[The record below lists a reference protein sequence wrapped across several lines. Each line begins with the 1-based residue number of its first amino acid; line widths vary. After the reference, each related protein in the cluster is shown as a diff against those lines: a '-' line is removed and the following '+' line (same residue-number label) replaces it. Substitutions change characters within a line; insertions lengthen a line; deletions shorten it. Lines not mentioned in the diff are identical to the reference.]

1 MKIPKL
7 ANLTDKV
14 LISGFV
20 AMVAIAG
27 FRTYARHHL
36 APATNTDSGVL
47 SQISTK
53 LGVQRPALT
62 KSEIAGALA
71 YSTALSQFPTEIS
84 LPGEEGQAPSKAVV
98 EYAFDAKLQEVIE
111 AAYRKTTPDY
121 GAFVALDATTGRI
134 LSMVS
139 YSHDPTERENLALR
153 ATFPSASVFKV
164 VTAAAAISE
173 DKFSPNTVIPYTGQ
187 NHTLYKTNVFH
198 QGSNRWT
205 RYVSLKEAFAK
216 SINTVFGKIGAYNL
230 QPSVLRDYA
239 DRFGF
244 NRKIASDVPV
254 QAGRAPIPD
263 DPWGVAQASSGYTR
277 DNTMSP
283 LQGSLIAATVVN
295 NGIMMEPYLVA
306 SVYQPDGTKLYT
318 AQPTVSRQVITP
330 DTAMEIRALMRET
343 VSHGTCQKTFHGFSR
358 SECALIDVGGKTG
371 TLTGFNPL
379 GKYDWFIGYAEYGG
393 QKLAFA
399 SLTIH
404 KDVWRVKSS
413 QIAREAIETYFKDKL
428 PVSEHLAAMT
438 LHHRRH
444 HTKL

>member
-1 MKIPKL
+1 MKFPNVRNFGDKL
-7 ANLTDKV
+7 LV
-14 LISGFV
+14 SGI
-20 AMVAIAG
+20 AIMLGIAG
-27 FRTYARHHL
+27 FRTYARHHF
-36 APATNTDSGVL
+36 APATNTDTGML
-47 SQISTK
+47 SELSTK

-62 KSEIAGALA
+62 KGQIEIALA
-71 YSTALSQFPTEIS
+71 DDISLSKFPTEIN
-84 LPGEEGQAPSKAVV
+84 LPGEQGQPSNKAVV
-98 EYAFDAKLQEVIE
+98 EYSFDAKLQEVIE
-111 AAYRKTTPDY
+111 ASYRKTTPDY

-139 YSHDPTERENLALR
+139 YAHNPSDRENLALR

-173 DKFSPNTVIPYTGQ
+173 NKFSGNTVIPYTGQ
-187 NHTLYKTNVFH
+187 NHTLYRTNVFH
-198 QGSNRWT
+198 TGNNRWT

-230 QPSVLRDYA
+230 HPAVLRDYA

-254 QAGRAPIPD
+254 QQGNAPIPD

-277 DNTMSP
+277 ENTMSP

-295 NGIMMEPYLVA
+295 NGVMMEPYLVQ

-318 AQPTVSRQVITP
+318 AQPTVSRQVV
-330 DTAMEIRALMRET
+330 DTETAGEIRSLMRET
-343 VSHGTCQKTFHGFSR
+343 ISHGTCQKTFRGFSR
-358 SECALIDVGGKTG
+358 GECSLIDVGGKTG

-379 GKYDWFIGYAEYGG
+379 GKYDWFVGYAEYGG

-404 KDVWRVKSS
+404 KDIWRVKSS
-413 QIAREAIETYFKDKL
+413 QIAREVIESYFKDKL
-428 PVSEHLAAMT
+428 PVSQHVAVNT
-438 LHHRRH
+438 HHRRH
-444 HTKL
+444 HAKL